1 MAIVKKGKKLAQI
14 IITQNAGFCF
24 GVERATNIAFDA
36 SKKHDN
42 DLYSLGPI
50 IHNPQVVKELESEG
64 VAVCSNIDDISNGT
78 VIIRSHGVN
87 ADILEKAEARGLTV
101 LDATCPFVKKAQ
113 KNAESLSNDGYSVLI
128 IGDGNHPEV
137 QAMVSYVKGEV
148 FVAGTIDEATNLPH
162 IDKLGIVAQTTQSQ
176 DNFHSIIDAC
186 MEKSQDIRIYNTI
199 CDATQVRQ
207 DESIELAK
215 NVECVLVIGGYNS
228 ANTKRLVSLCSA
240 IQPNSH
246 HIENADE
253 IEDSWFDGVEK
264 IGITAGASTPAAI
277 IEDVRQVI
285 DNKCSRKK
293 L

>member
-1 MAIVKKGKKLAQI
+1 MAQI

-36 SKKHDN
+36 SKKHDD
-42 DLYSLGPI
+42 DLYTLGPI
-50 IHNPQVVKELESEG
+50 IHNPQVVKKLESEG
-64 VAVCSNIDDISNGT
+64 VAVGENIDNISNGT
-78 VIIRSHGVN
+78 VIIRSHGVD
-87 ADILEKAEARGLTV
+87 AGILEKAKNKNLKV

-113 KNAESLSNDGYSVLI
+113 KKAESLSNEGYAVLI

-148 FVAGTIDEATNLPH
+148 FVAGTIDDALKLPH
-162 IDKLGIVAQTTQSQ
+162 ISKLGIVAQTTQSQ
-176 DNFHSIIDAC
+176 DNFYGIINVC
-186 MEKSQDIRIYNTI
+186 MNKSHDIRIYNTI

-215 NVECVLVIGGYNS
+215 NVECVLVIGGFNS
-228 ANTKRLVSLCSA
+228 ANTKRLVSLCSE
-240 IQPNSH
+240 IQPNTH
-246 HIENADE
+246 HIENAYE
-253 IEDSWFDGVEK
+253 IDDLWFDGVEK
-264 IGITAGASTPAAI
+264 IGITAGASTPASI
-277 IEDVRQVI
+277 IEEVRQVV